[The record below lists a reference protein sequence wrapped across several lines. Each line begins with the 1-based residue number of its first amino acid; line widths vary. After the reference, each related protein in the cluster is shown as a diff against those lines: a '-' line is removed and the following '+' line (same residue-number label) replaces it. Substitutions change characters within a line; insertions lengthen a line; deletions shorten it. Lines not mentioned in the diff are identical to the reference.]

1 MRLCISPWRWCDV
14 SPPSCGTGVIWRPHG
29 CNATKL
35 LIVGCEHSLDV
46 DWSLPEVTDVTSG
59 SSESDF
65 FRYSPVTGSS
75 KLASSVPQVGVGPIA
90 ASSDRQVS
98 LSEDSSSRNL
108 KAETLLALVELGVI
122 AAVFM
127 MVAAVYIA
135 MIGAEAGLGKMKRAY
150 RRRFGSPDD
159 EERCAVLD
167 PAARVGTFKRYK
179 N

>member
-1 MRLCISPWRWCDV
+1 MSDTDIIGGGGVNDAAG
-14 SPPSCGTGVIWRPHG
+14 GTGGGGDDLYDH
-29 CNATKL
+29 NNL
-35 LIVGCEHSLDV
+35 HS
-46 DWSLPEVTDVTSG
+46 
-59 SSESDF
+59 
-65 FRYSPVTGSS
+65 
-75 KLASSVPQVGVGPIA
+75 PQAGVGPIA
-90 ASSDRQVS
+90 DSSGRQVS
-98 LSEDSSSRNL
+98 LSEDPSSRNL

-135 MIGAEAGLGKMKRAY
+135 MIGAEAGLGKGKRAY

>member
-1 MRLCISPWRWCDV
+1 MSDTDIIGGGGVNDGAGG
-14 SPPSCGTGVIWRPHG
+14 GTGGGGDLYDH
-29 CNATKL
+29 NNL
-35 LIVGCEHSLDV
+35 HS
-46 DWSLPEVTDVTSG
+46 
-59 SSESDF
+59 
-65 FRYSPVTGSS
+65 
-75 KLASSVPQVGVGPIA
+75 PQVGVGPIA

>member
-1 MRLCISPWRWCDV
+1 MSDTDIIGGGGVNDGAG
-14 SPPSCGTGVIWRPHG
+14 GTGGGGGDDLYDH
-29 CNATKL
+29 NNL
-35 LIVGCEHSLDV
+35 HS
-46 DWSLPEVTDVTSG
+46 
-59 SSESDF
+59 
-65 FRYSPVTGSS
+65 
-75 KLASSVPQVGVGPIA
+75 PQVGGGVGGPMA
-90 ASSDRQVS
+90 GASSDLRQVSS

-108 KAETLLALVELGVI
+108 KVETLLALVELGVI